1 MNVCAYDNKQ
11 KTYIYIYTYISILAV
26 SREKTSV
33 EEKDFIILE

>member
-1 MNVCAYDNKQ
+1 MIKNKP
-11 KTYIYIYTYISILAV
+11 KNILAV